1 MFTHVAAANLA
12 HACKRI
18 KSLKKIAIIGSGIA
32 GLSCAHL
39 LHKKYEITVF
49 EKNNY
54 IGGHTATIDIQVD
67 GVKRAID
74 TGFIVFNDRT
84 YPYFEKL
91 LKRIGVERQP
101 TEMSFSVHNQQTGFE
116 YNGHTFASL
125 FAQKRNIFRPRFW
138 KLLSDIVRFNTLCK
152 KLYHDNDYQSEQML
166 GQLLDQH
173 GFNDFF
179 RYHYILPMGAAIW
192 STSIKEM
199 SNVGVEFFV
208 KFFFNHGLLDITNRP
223 QWYVIPG
230 GSREYINPLISGF
243 KDKIKLNTDIQS
255 IFRTPEQVLIR
266 LKNGTVEQFD
276 KVIFACH
283 SDQALALLEN
293 PSTDEKAI
301 LSAIPYTENSVILH
315 TDTALLPKR
324 KAAWASWNYLLTD
337 NLDKAAVVT
346 YQMNILQ
353 GITSKTQFCVTLNHR
368 EGIDKTKIL
377 REFTYHHPVFNKTSI
392 AAQQQ
397 KQLID
402 GANNSYFCG
411 AYWYN
416 GFHEDG
422 VKSAVDVA
430 RKLGVEFE

>member
-1 MFTHVAAANLA
+1 M
-12 HACKRI
+12 
-18 KSLKKIAIIGSGIA
+18 KKIAIIGSGIA

-39 LHKKYEITVF
+39 LHKKYDITVF

-54 IGGHTATIDIQVD
+54 IGGHTATIDVQLD
-67 GVKRAID
+67 GNQYAVD

-91 LKRIGVERQP
+91 LKRIGVKRQP
-101 TEMSFSVHNQQTGFE
+101 TQMSFSVHNEQTGFE
-116 YNGHTFASL
+116 YNGHTFTSL
-125 FAQKRNIFRPRFW
+125 FAQRRNIFRPRFW
-138 KLLSDIVRFNTLCK
+138 KLLSDIVRFNKLCK
-152 KLYHDNDYQSEQML
+152 SLHAAEQYQQQQTL
-166 GQLLDQH
+166 GALLDQH

-230 GSREYINPLISGF
+230 GSREYIAPLIKGF
-243 KDKIKLNTDIQS
+243 ADKIQLNSQIKTVKRHEQMVTIEFTDG
-255 IFRTPEQVLIR
+255 RTE
-266 LKNGTVEQFD
+266 TFD

-283 SDQALALLEN
+283 SDQALALINE
-293 PSTDEKAI
+293 PTADEQAI
-301 LSAIPYTENSVILH
+301 LGAIPYTENSVILH
-315 TDTALLPKR
+315 TDTGLLPKR
-324 KAAWASWNYLLTD
+324 KAAWASWNYLLNDHT
-337 NLDKAAVVT
+337 DKAAVVT

-353 GITSKTQFCVTLNHR
+353 GIQSDTQFCVTLNHR
-368 EGIDKTKIL
+368 EGIDRAKIL

-397 KQLID
+397 KSLID
-402 GANNSYFCG
+402 GVNSSYFCG

-422 VKSAVDVA
+422 VRSAVDVA
-430 RKLGVEFE
+430 RQLGVEFD

>member
-18 KSLKKIAIIGSGIA
+18 KSLKKTAIIGSGIA

-39 LHKKYEITVF
+39 LHKKYDITVF

-166 GQLLDQH
+166 GQLLDKH

-243 KDKIKLNTDIQS
+243 KDRIKLNTDIQS
-255 IFRTPEQVLIR
+255 IFRTPDQVLIR

-276 KVIFACH
+276 HVIFACH

-337 NLDKAAVVT
+337 NLDKAAIVT

-368 EGIDKTKIL
+368 QGIDKNKIL

-402 GANNSYFCG
+402 GVNNSYFCG

-430 RKLGVEFE
+430 RKLGVDFE

>member
-39 LHKKYEITVF
+39 LYKKYDITVF

>member
-39 LHKKYEITVF
+39 LHKKYDITVF

-67 GVKRAID
+67 GVKHAID